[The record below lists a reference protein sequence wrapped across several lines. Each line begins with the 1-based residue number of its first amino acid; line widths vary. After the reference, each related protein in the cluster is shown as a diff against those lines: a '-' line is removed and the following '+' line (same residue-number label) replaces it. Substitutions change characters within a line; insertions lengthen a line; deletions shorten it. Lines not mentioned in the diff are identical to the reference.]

1 MIRLILLREIEMRLL
16 VLAAMMMAGC
26 SSSYRLSPHRP
37 TSRWALV
44 AGPFSIIQGIESL
57 TPEQAR
63 GIHHGRVMTL
73 YLPDLRTIDKRVAAA
88 LAETKATSLHL
99 CGLEDL
105 DVPSATELAKY
116 SSAADHVLCLDGL
129 VQARPEVLEAL
140 VKTKK
145 GLSLNGL
152 RELDGRGIKA
162 LGSSTLQHLE
172 LGGIR
177 RFNAQ
182 AAAEL
187 RFLQAKFCYLH
198 GVEDLSLPA
207 TQALVKSKIGSLTL
221 TGLRKIDPQ
230 VAAVLASWERGGKDL
245 MVHPSIRRIIDQ
257 ANKKHQ

>member
-1 MIRLILLREIEMRLL
+1 MKIEMRVL
-16 VLAAMMMAGC
+16 VLIAMIMAGC
-26 SSSYRLSPHRP
+26 SSSYRISPHRP

-44 AGPFSIIQGIESL
+44 DGPFSISQGFETL

-63 GIHHGRVMTL
+63 GIHHGKVMTL

-187 RFLQAKFCYLH
+187 RFLKAKFCFLH
-198 GVEDLSLPA
+198 GLEELSLA
-207 TQALVKSKIGSLTL
+207 AAQALSKSRIGSLTL
-221 TGLRKIDPQ
+221 TGLRNIDPQ

-245 MVHPSIRRIIDQ
+245 MVSPSIRRIIDQ
-257 ANKKHQ
+257 ANKKQP